1 MLLPP
6 PACRKLE
13 ETHGEI
19 VQVRCE
25 VIEALRAFY
34 SNVSGISVDEA
45 IKIASKWTASR
56 HHSYDP
62 QLAGAV
68 PKSDLQ
74 ERIQRLNDA
83 LLSTVAQLQLGGSQT
98 SAQAPQAKL
107 VYSFTQRERLKR
119 QMEQSKEMIS
129 LIEKLTEID
138 RILGEIDAFLDN
150 RQLVQ
155 AAQAVKDAQRLL
167 TALLSEEA
175 SKTQSQSMG
184 AQEQI
189 SKIIQLQILKK
200 KNQLMLKL
208 KQIHATT
215 ILWKDG
221 ALRVSKASTLVAPLN
236 AGGNEDELSSSQ
248 EQLRDFWQACEI
260 MGVLPD
266 RLKEL
271 AKALAQHL
279 IKPSLQTANALTS
292 VSRDA
297 NGAVLK
303 LVRGGGADDAN
314 KKTKSEVL
322 QVEEKCSNIVS
333 SLYFVHAEVFLNSS
347 ELMSQLGEF
356 LWKIPGNL
364 EAQLMTLLQEKIPQD
379 ATALNSYRDTLSI
392 GVRLPSKWADYSSS
406 LCANSACLLSVGA

>member
-1 MLLPP
+1 MLTDVCCLLP
-6 PACRKLE
+6 PACRELE
-13 ETHGEI
+13 ETHSEI

-34 SNVSGISVDEA
+34 SNVSGVSVDEA
-45 IKIASKWTASR
+45 IKIASKWTTSR
-56 HHSYDP
+56 HHSYDS
-62 QLAGAV
+62 QLANV
-68 PKSDLQ
+68 EPRSDLQ

-83 LLSTVAQLQLGGSQT
+83 LLSTVDQLQLGGNQT
-98 SAQAPQAKL
+98 VATAPHATL

-138 RILGEIDAFLDN
+138 RVLGEIDTFLDN

-167 TALLSEEA
+167 TALLGEEVNKSHSTGA
-175 SKTQSQSMG
+175 TG

-189 SKIIQLQILKK
+189 SKIIQMQILKK

-221 ALRVSKASTLVAPLN
+221 ALKVSKVSTLDAPLSTGS
-236 AGGNEDELSSSQ
+236 GGGDLSSAQ

-266 RLKEL
+266 KLKEL

-279 IKPSLQTANALTS
+279 IKPSLQNANALTS
-292 VSRDA
+292 VLHDS
-297 NGAVLK
+297 NGSVLK
-303 LVRGGGADDAN
+303 LVRGGADDASQAN
-314 KKTKSEVL
+314 RKTKSEVL

-333 SLYFVHAEVFLNSS
+333 ILYFVHAEVFMNSS
-347 ELMSQLGEF
+347 GLMGQLGGF

-392 GVRLPSKWADYSSS
+392 GVRLPSEWAGHIP
-406 LCANSACLLSVGA
+406 LLLY

>member
-1 MLLPP
+1 M
-6 PACRKLE
+6 
-13 ETHGEI
+13 
-19 VQVRCE
+19 QVRCE
-25 VIEALRAFY
+25 VVEALRAFY

-56 HHSYDP
+56 HHSYDS
-62 QLAGAV
+62 QLAGAT
-68 PKSDLQ
+68 PRSDLQ

-83 LLSTVAQLQLGGSQT
+83 LLSTVDQLQLGGGQT
-98 SAQAPQAKL
+98 TAPQAKL

-119 QMEQSKEMIS
+119 QMEQSREMIS

-138 RILGEIDAFLDN
+138 RILGEIDAFMDT

-167 TALLSEEA
+167 TALLGEENA
-175 SKTQSQSMG
+175 STKSQSNASQSDATG

-208 KQIHATT
+208 KQIHAITM
-215 ILWKDG
+215 LWKDG
-221 ALRVSKASTLVAPLN
+221 ALKVSKASTLDALLS
-236 AGGNEDELSSSQ
+236 AGGDDLRSSAQ

-260 MGVLPD
+260 MGVLPEK
-266 RLKEL
+266 LKDL
-271 AKALAQHL
+271 AKSLAQHL

-297 NGAVLK
+297 NGSVLK
-303 LVRGGGADDAN
+303 LVRGGGTDDASQAN

-333 SLYFVHAEVFLNSS
+333 ILYFVHAEVFLNSS
-347 ELMSQLGEF
+347 DLMDQLGAF

-364 EAQLMTLLQEKIPQD
+364 EAQLMSLLQEKIPQD

-392 GVRLPSKWADYSSS
+392 GVRL
-406 LCANSACLLSVGA
+406 LS